1 MPTSRVLLSPTGRR
15 LVRRRSPIA
24 GWGVY
29 AGQRITKNSRI
40 INYAGEKIS
49 ADEAD
54 RRETNYQAGGR
65 IWCFRINRR
74 WLRDASVGGNWARFA
89 FAHNRQSRAVD
100 DEMDGASRW
109 DAAEFNRAR
118 LTSSG
123 ERGVVGGFEIDTQQR
138 QDRPQEAFRL
148 AQGQPEDKAERQR
161 RLDRTVR
168 ELLRRAWSTGRRRAP
183 CAANADCDN
192 PRARR

>member
-15 LVRRRSPIA
+15 LVRRRSPIV

-74 WLRDASVGGNWARFA
+74 WLRDGSVGGNWARFINHA
-89 FAHNRQSRAVD
+89 CTPNCYVEIAGDTIWIRA
-100 DEMDGASRW
+100 
-109 DAAEFNRAR
+109 AR
-118 LTSSG
+118 NI
-123 ERGVVGGFEIDTQQR
+123 ERGEELSIDYNTGGEVGIACR
-138 QDRPQEAFRL
+138 CRPRCKTFL
-148 AQGQPEDKAERQR
+148 
-161 RLDRTVR
+161 
-168 ELLRRAWSTGRRRAP
+168 
-183 CAANADCDN
+183 
-192 PRARR
+192 